1 MHTTNNILGTL
12 QDSFVLKQDLFWRGF
27 KIAVTDCCPSKQDLR
42 NIWEKL
48 KNIKKITLCECKKG
62 IKMKK
67 LINLRLIIKTGGN
80 DEIL

>member
-12 QDSFVLKQDLFWRGF
+12 QDLFGLKQDLFWRGF

-48 KNIKKITLCECKKG
+48 KKLRKHCVFVKKRHKNEKI
-62 IKMKK
+62 
-67 LINLRLIIKTGGN
+67 
-80 DEIL
+80 

>member
-12 QDSFVLKQDLFWRGF
+12 QDLFGLKQDLFWRGF

-48 KNIKKITLCECKKG
+48 KKHLKKPLCECKKRHKNEK
-62 IKMKK
+62 I
-67 LINLRLIIKTGGN
+67 
-80 DEIL
+80 